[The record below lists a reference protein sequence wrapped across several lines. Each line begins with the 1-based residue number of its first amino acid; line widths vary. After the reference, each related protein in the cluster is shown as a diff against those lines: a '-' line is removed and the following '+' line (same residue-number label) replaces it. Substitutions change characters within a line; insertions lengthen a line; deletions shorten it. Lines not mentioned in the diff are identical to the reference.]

1 LLQKRT
7 NLLLLDHG
15 NGAFGPKFG
24 VSGPFS
30 DDIGRCLDHNVTT
43 ESNFTNGEKHM
54 FSKKSAVAAAVLL
67 ASVAAQAQVSV
78 YGNVDA
84 SFGRFEAAVA
94 NADGDT
100 KVQSGVHTG
109 SFIGFKGQEDLGGG
123 LKAFFVL
130 ESEIGLDTGAA
141 GADAAFWG
149 RTSEL
154 GLAGDFGTIKLGNSR
169 SLGFLAN
176 AAYNPF
182 PVTGLMNTSE
192 RLNTFGNYD
201 NAITYMSPNLSGFT
215 AAVQAG
221 LHEGVTAG
229 AKNDIGLA
237 LNYNA
242 GPLAIGFNYADEN
255 DGTEDRWQL
264 GASYDF
270 AVAKGF
276 LQFGQNDE
284 EGASEKEK
292 FFQVGVSIPVT
303 AQGTILASYGQIK
316 FADDRESLLSLV
328 YDHALSKRTSAYVGL
343 QNQRIKEAG
352 NSESGNSFAV
362 GIKHSF

>member
-1 LLQKRT
+1 
-7 NLLLLDHG
+7 
-15 NGAFGPKFG
+15 
-24 VSGPFS
+24 
-30 DDIGRCLDHNVTT
+30 
-43 ESNFTNGEKHM
+43 M

-84 SFGRFEAAVA
+84 FFGRVETPVA
-94 NADGDT
+94 NADAT
-100 KVQSGVHTG
+100 TNVESGVHTG

-123 LKAFFVL
+123 LKAFFAL
-130 ESEIGLDTGAA
+130 ESDIGLDTGTD
-141 GADAAFWG
+141 ADNFWG

-182 PVTGLMNTSE
+182 PVTGLMGTSE
-192 RLNTFGNYD
+192 TLNPFGNKR
-201 NAITYMSPNLSGFT
+201 NAITYTSPNLSGFT

-221 LHEGVTAG
+221 LSEQDGT
-229 AKNDIGLA
+229 KNDFGLA

-242 GPLAIGFNYADEN
+242 GPLAVGFNYADEA
-255 DGTEDRWQL
+255 DGELDRWQL

-270 AVAKGF
+270 AVAKAF
-276 LQFGQNDE
+276 VQYGQNEFDGVDE
-284 EGASEKEK
+284 KSK
-292 FFQVGVSIPVT
+292 FFQFGVSVPVS
-303 AQGTILASYGQIK
+303 AQGTVLASYSQAK
-316 FADDRESLLSLV
+316 FDADRISQLSVV

-343 QNQRIKEAG
+343 RNQRVKESG
-352 NSESGNSFAV
+352 DSESGNTFGV
-362 GIKHSF
+362 GIKHAF

>member
-1 LLQKRT
+1 
-7 NLLLLDHG
+7 
-15 NGAFGPKFG
+15 
-24 VSGPFS
+24 
-30 DDIGRCLDHNVTT
+30 
-43 ESNFTNGEKHM
+43 M

-84 SFGRFEAAVA
+84 FFGRFEEATA
-94 NADGDT
+94 NADATT
-100 KVQSGVHTG
+100 KVESGVLTG

-130 ESEIGLDTGAA
+130 ESEIGLDKGTGGSGDA
-141 GADAAFWG
+141 GFWG

-192 RLNTFGNYD
+192 RLNGFGNYTD
-201 NAITYMSPNLSGFT
+201 AITYMSPNLSGFT

-221 LHEGVTAG
+221 LHESQADGS
-229 AKNDIGLA
+229 KNKIGLA

-242 GPLAIGFNYADEN
+242 GPLAVGFNYADEN
-255 DGTEDRWQL
+255 NGNTDRWQL

-270 AVAKGF
+270 AVVKGF
-276 LQFGQNDE
+276 VQFGQNDT
-284 EGASEKEK
+284 EGAADKNK
-292 FFQVGVSIPVT
+292 FFQVGASIPVT
-303 AQGTILASYGQIK
+303 AQGTVLASYGQSK
-316 FADDRESLLSLV
+316 TGDNRESLLSLV

-343 QNQRIKEAG
+343 QNERVKVAG
-352 NSESGNSFAV
+352 DSESGNSFGV
-362 GIKHSF
+362 GIKHAF

>member
-1 LLQKRT
+1 
-7 NLLLLDHG
+7 
-15 NGAFGPKFG
+15 
-24 VSGPFS
+24 
-30 DDIGRCLDHNVTT
+30 
-43 ESNFTNGEKHM
+43 M

-84 SFGRFEAAVA
+84 FFGRVELPG
-94 NADGDT
+94 ADG
-100 KVQSGVHTG
+100 VMAVESGVHTG

-123 LKAFFVL
+123 LKAFFAL
-130 ESEIGLDTGAA
+130 ESDIGLDEGAV
-141 GADAAFWG
+141 ADNFWG

-182 PVTGLMNTSE
+182 PVTGWMNTSE
-192 RLNTFGNYD
+192 GLNGFGNYT
-201 NAITYMSPNLSGFT
+201 NAITYTSPNLSGFT

-221 LHEGVTAG
+221 LSEQDGV
-229 AKNDIGLA
+229 KNNIGLA
-237 LNYNA
+237 ANYNA
-242 GPLAIGFNYADEN
+242 GPLAIGFNYADEA
-255 DGTEDRWQL
+255 DGQVDRWQL

-270 AVAKGF
+270 AVAKAF
-276 LQFGQNDE
+276 FQFGQNKFD
-284 EGASEKEK
+284 GVSEKEK
-292 FFQVGVSIPVT
+292 FFQVGVSVPVS

-316 FADDRESLLSLV
+316 FDADRVSQLSVV

-343 QNQRIKEAG
+343 LNLRVKEAG
-352 NSESGNSFAV
+352 DSESGNSFGV
-362 GIKHSF
+362 GIRHSF

>member
-1 LLQKRT
+1 
-7 NLLLLDHG
+7 
-15 NGAFGPKFG
+15 
-24 VSGPFS
+24 
-30 DDIGRCLDHNVTT
+30 
-43 ESNFTNGEKHM
+43 M

-78 YGNVDA
+78 YGTVDA
-84 SFGRFEAAVA
+84 FFGRIEAPVA
-94 NADGDT
+94 NADAT
-100 KVQSGVHTG
+100 TNVESGVHTG

-123 LKAFFVL
+123 LKAFFAL
-130 ESEIGLDTGAA
+130 ESDIGLDTGAQV
-141 GADAAFWG
+141 DNFWG

-182 PVTGLMNTSE
+182 PVTGLMGTSE
-192 RLNTFGNYD
+192 NLNGFGNKI

-221 LHEGVTAG
+221 LSENDGT
-229 AKNDIGLA
+229 KNDLGLA

-242 GPLAIGFNYADEN
+242 GPLAVGFNYADEQ
-255 DGTEDRWQL
+255 DGNVDRWQL

-270 AVAKGF
+270 AVLKGF
-276 LQFGQNDE
+276 VQFGQNDE

-292 FFQVGVSIPVT
+292 FFQVGVSVPVS
-303 AQGTILASYGQIK
+303 AQGTVLASYSQMK
-316 FADDRESLLSLV
+316 FDADRESQLSVV

-343 QNQRIKEAG
+343 KNVRVKESG
-352 NSESGNSFAV
+352 QSESGNSFGV
-362 GIKHSF
+362 GIKHAF